1 MKEDMKTETRRGHMK
16 TETRRG
22 PLAEVHTVE
31 CIKRTVED
39 LAAETDPAAQEDM
52 IDMKMIEKVIEG
64 GQKRPVDMQVE
75 DMKQKTEGEMM
86 IGREQEAQLPEEG
99 NTEKIAPT
107 MNMKVKEE
115 EAEEVIHQR
124 QDIEEE
130 TPAIINEGDAQGP

>member
-1 MKEDMKTETRRGHMK
+1 MK

-39 LAAETDPAAQEDM
+39 LAAETDLAAQEDM
-52 IDMKMIEKVIEG
+52 VDMKMIEKVTEG
-64 GQKRPVDMQVE
+64 GQKRPVDTQVE

-86 IGREQEAQLPEEG
+86 IRREQEAQLPEEG
-99 NTEKIAPT
+99 DTEKIAPT
-107 MNMKVKEE
+107 MNMDMKVKEE

-124 QDIEEE
+124 QDTEEE
-130 TPAIINEGDAQGP
+130 TPAITNEGDAQGP